1 MPVKQVFRR
10 AKAPLSLC
18 YSWCYG
24 QSKYFHIF
32 PVLSLLYGVREVII
46 YIMETPNQL
55 ELMTRIISC
64 AIPVG
69 STDGTPEADKS
80 VMAILTSKMM
90 NWTWTIYEGEMQ
102 GDDMLFFGRVNGFAS
117 ELGYFSWSELE
128 QVPDL
133 AIAEH
138 VVEVPHGYGHTLE
151 DTM

>member
-1 MPVKQVFRR
+1 
-10 AKAPLSLC
+10 
-18 YSWCYG
+18 
-24 QSKYFHIF
+24 
-32 PVLSLLYGVREVII
+32 
-46 YIMETPNQL
+46 
-55 ELMTRIISC
+55 
-64 AIPVG
+64 
-69 STDGTPEADKS
+69 
-80 VMAILTSKMM
+80 
-90 NWTWTIYEGEMQ
+90 MQ